1 MQTVFS
7 DFAKIKQF
15 PRQGDFF
22 FSLYITIQVMAVT
35 DVSPRHKDAVA
46 PLF

>member
-1 MQTVFS
+1 MQATFS
-7 DFAKIKQF
+7 DSAKIKQL

-22 FSLYITIQVMAVT
+22 LSLYITIQVMAVT

-46 PLF
+46 SLF